1 MTESE
6 LKEKANKILEQIR
19 DKNISDEIIIGQIRE
34 NPELIHV
41 KLKTG
46 MNLFMAGT
54 DCDRLLSAKALSHM
68 GADIHWTCPAGEGNA
83 LNIAKSPE
91 TADALLA
98 LGVEIERNL
107 LLSQPFR
114 NPAVVAAGRNNTTM
128 LFYWLEKQKEI
139 FAEDKAYVKELFH
152 AAIRM
157 VSIINQHNMLACVMA
172 DDALFGILQDIY
184 ANLDDVSSIRLCLRS
199 LGNINDKNL
208 DARKKELRKTL
219 NAAKKRLSGG

>member
-1 MTESE
+1 MF
-6 LKEKANKILEQIR
+6 
-19 DKNISDEIIIGQIRE
+19 NI
-34 NPELIHV
+34 
-41 KLKTG
+41 
-46 MNLFMAGT
+46 
-54 DCDRLLSAKALSHM
+54 LSHM

-157 VSIINQHNMLACVMA
+157 VSIINQHNMPACVMA